1 MIYSKGKVCIS
12 DLFGRENMYLSLK
25 DSESENIY
33 LPLNSGVKAYD
44 RNRPKALGCKS
55 ILVNPTNEDLRLIA
69 TRNPYLVAIH
79 DFLIEYV
86 VGINLSYVF
95 DDENETE
102 QRDIAFISLYDKVQK
117 FMSDE
122 TEQPSQDY
130 TIREMQMLFLCDF
143 PCIDLLV
150 AYPFKFN

>member
-1 MIYSKGKVCIS
+1 MSYSKGKVCIWDS
-12 DLFGRENMYLSLK
+12 FGRENMYLSAE
-25 DSESENIY
+25 DSEANNIY
-33 LPLNSGVKAYD
+33 LPLNSGINTEVVGNK
-44 RNRPKALGCKS
+44 N
-55 ILVNPTNEDLRLIA
+55 IIVNPTDDDLRDIA

-86 VGINLSYVF
+86 VGENLSYVF

-102 QRDIAFISLYDKVQK
+102 QRDIPFISLYNKVQK
-117 FMSDE
+117 FMSAE
-122 TEQPSQDY
+122 TEQPSQNF

-150 AYPFKFN
+150 VYPFKFN

>member
-1 MIYSKGKVCIS
+1 MSYSKGKVCIWDS
-12 DLFGRENMYLSLK
+12 FGRENMYLSAE
-25 DSESENIY
+25 DSEANNIY
-33 LPLNSGVKAYD
+33 LPLNSGINTEVVGNK
-44 RNRPKALGCKS
+44 N
-55 ILVNPTNEDLRLIA
+55 IIVNPTDDALRDIA

-86 VGINLSYVF
+86 VGENLSYVF

-102 QRDIAFISLYDKVQK
+102 QRDIPFISLYNKVQK
-117 FMSDE
+117 FMSAE
-122 TEQPSQDY
+122 TEQPSQNY

-150 AYPFKFN
+150 VYPFKFN

>member
-1 MIYSKGKVCIS
+1 M
-12 DLFGRENMYLSLK
+12 
-25 DSESENIY
+25 
-33 LPLNSGVKAYD
+33 
-44 RNRPKALGCKS
+44 
-55 ILVNPTNEDLRLIA
+55 
-69 TRNPYLVAIH
+69 
-79 DFLIEYV
+79 
-86 VGINLSYVF
+86 GINLSYVF

-117 FMSDE
+117 FMSAE

>member
-1 MIYSKGKVCIS
+1 MSYSKGKVCIWDS
-12 DLFGRENMYLSLK
+12 FGRENMYLSAE
-25 DSESENIY
+25 DSEANNIY
-33 LPLNSGVKAYD
+33 LPLNSGINTEVVGNK
-44 RNRPKALGCKS
+44 N
-55 ILVNPTNEDLRLIA
+55 IIVNPTDDDLRDIA

-86 VGINLSYVF
+86 VGENLSYVF

-102 QRDIAFISLYDKVQK
+102 QRDIPFISLYNKVQK
-117 FMSDE
+117 FMSAE
-122 TEQPSQDY
+122 TEQPSQNY

-150 AYPFKFN
+150 VYPFKFN

>member
-1 MIYSKGKVCIS
+1 MSYSKGKVCIWDS
-12 DLFGRENMYLSLK
+12 FGRENMYLSAE
-25 DSESENIY
+25 DSEANNIY
-33 LPLNSGVKAYD
+33 LPLNSGINTEVVGNK
-44 RNRPKALGCKS
+44 N
-55 ILVNPTNEDLRLIA
+55 IIVNPTDDDLRDIA

-86 VGINLSYVF
+86 VGENLSYVF

-102 QRDIAFISLYDKVQK
+102 QRDIPFISLYNKVQK
-117 FMSDE
+117 FMSAE
-122 TEQPSQDY
+122 TEQPSQNY

-150 AYPFKFN
+150 VYPFEFN

>member
-1 MIYSKGKVCIS
+1 MSYSKGKVCIWDS
-12 DLFGRENMYLSLK
+12 FGRENMYLSAE
-25 DSESENIY
+25 DSEANNIY
-33 LPLNSGVKAYD
+33 LPLNSGINTEVVGNK
-44 RNRPKALGCKS
+44 N
-55 ILVNPTNEDLRLIA
+55 IIVNPTDDDLRDIA

-86 VGINLSYVF
+86 VGENLSYVF

-102 QRDIAFISLYDKVQK
+102 QRDIPFISLYNKVQK
-117 FMSDE
+117 FMSAE
-122 TEQPSQDY
+122 TEQPRQNY

-150 AYPFKFN
+150 VYPFKFN

>member
-1 MIYSKGKVCIS
+1 MSYSKGKVCIWDS
-12 DLFGRENMYLSLK
+12 FGRENMYLSAE
-25 DSESENIY
+25 DSEANNIY
-33 LPLNSGVKAYD
+33 LPLNSGINTEVVGNK
-44 RNRPKALGCKS
+44 N
-55 ILVNPTNEDLRLIA
+55 IIVNPTDDDLRDIA

-86 VGINLSYVF
+86 VVENLSYVF

-102 QRDIAFISLYDKVQK
+102 QRDIPFISLYNKVQK
-117 FMSDE
+117 FMSAE
-122 TEQPSQDY
+122 TEQPSQNY

-150 AYPFKFN
+150 VYPFKFN

>member
-1 MIYSKGKVCIS
+1 MSYSKGKVCIWDS
-12 DLFGRENMYLSLK
+12 FGRENMYLSAE
-25 DSESENIY
+25 DSEANNIY
-33 LPLNSGVKAYD
+33 LPLNSGINTEVVGNK
-44 RNRPKALGCKS
+44 N
-55 ILVNPTNEDLRLIA
+55 IIVNPTDDDLRDIA

-86 VGINLSYVF
+86 VGENLSYVF

-102 QRDIAFISLYDKVQK
+102 QRDIPFISLYNKVQK
-117 FMSDE
+117 FMSAE
-122 TEQPSQDY
+122 TEQPSQNY

-150 AYPFKFN
+150 VYPFKFNQSL

>member
-1 MIYSKGKVCIS
+1 MSYSKGKVCIWDS
-12 DLFGRENMYLSLK
+12 FGRENMYLSAE
-25 DSESENIY
+25 DSEANNIY
-33 LPLNSGVKAYD
+33 LPLNSGINTEVVGNK
-44 RNRPKALGCKS
+44 N
-55 ILVNPTNEDLRLIA
+55 IIVNPTDDDLRDIA

-86 VGINLSYVF
+86 VGENLSYVF

-102 QRDIAFISLYDKVQK
+102 QRDFPFISLYNKVQK
-117 FMSDE
+117 FMSAE
-122 TEQPSQDY
+122 TEQPSQNY

-150 AYPFKFN
+150 VYPFKFN